1 MQVIEIMERGEHL
14 TIEGLHKIVAI
25 KASMNL
31 GLSDKLKVAFPD
43 VVPVERPIVET
54 PKTIDSEWF
63 AGFTSAEGC
72 FFLKIRKS
80 KTHSIGYVVVLVFQV
95 TQHVRDKELML
106 TLIKFFNS
114 GYCSR
119 RANALDYLVTKFDDI
134 DKKIIPFFK
143 KYPIRGVK
151 ALDFADFCKA
161 AELMKNKAHLTKD
174 GLEEIRKIKA
184 GMNTGREWG

>member
-43 VVPVERPIVET
+43 VIQVTRPLVKNKKIKDPNWV
-54 PKTIDSEWF
+54 

-72 FFLKIRKS
+72 FFVNVVKS
-80 KTHSIGYVVVLVFQV
+80 KTRVGFYVVLVFSIG
-95 TQHVRDKELML
+95 QHKRDEAL
-106 TLIKFFNS
+106 LISFIYYLNCGTVNKNKDSYKF
-114 GYCSR
+114 C
-119 RANALDYLVTKFDDI
+119 VTKFDDI
-134 DKKIIPFFK
+134 VNKIIPFFK
-143 KYPIRGVK
+143 KYPILGVK

-161 AELMKNKAHLTKD
+161 AELIKNKAHLTKD
-174 GLEEIRKIKA
+174 GLEQIRKIKA
-184 GMNTGREWG
+184 GMNRGRKLY